1 MNFMN
6 GNVKNAVKTLFY
18 DVVVVQFEQISNI
31 PKLILLSFEDLMKMV
46 PLAGQRVGIL
56 FGL

>member
-1 MNFMN
+1 M
-6 GNVKNAVKTLFY
+6 LFI
-18 DVVVVQFEQISNI
+18 VVVQFGQISNI

>member
-1 MNFMN
+1 MLLLYYLD
-6 GNVKNAVKTLFY
+6 KY
-18 DVVVVQFEQISNI
+18 NI